1 MAMTTVR
8 VQEKGQVTIPLQ
20 IRKRLKLKK
29 GDLVAFVETNAGV
42 LITPAEVVVTQAAQA
57 ISRSLKEKG
66 VTLEQLIERGREIRG
81 DLLKEEYGL
90 TDTSE
95 T

>member
-42 LITPAEVVVTQAAQA
+42 LITPAEVVVTQAAEA

-81 DLLKEEYGL
+81 DLLKEAYGL